1 MLIHRINM
9 PSDKT
14 HDRIMIGMNIIP
26 GVREKLADY
35 CVKLPAIICVEE
47 VGEENEKDHIHIL
60 AALDPP
66 VSNQTLR
73 NRIKKHFGLEF
84 KKEELYISEWKTD
97 ELKHYVCKGPSKSV
111 KTPPVIFHTTWPP
124 EEISTYHEA
133 YWHHVAS
140 GVKSS
145 PAKKTKRDADELCD
159 EIANAIK
166 HKYIA
171 KNEDKGS
178 SIEDCHNEICKILL
192 AKKIGRIGDHI
203 AFPYVQAI
211 LYRIFPRWVEAD
223 FQDRMKRKFNS
234 LF

>member
-1 MLIHRINM
+1 M

-14 HDRIMIGMNIIP
+14 HDRIMIGINLLP
-26 GVREKLADY
+26 GVRDKLADY
-35 CVKLPAIICVEE
+35 CVKLPALICVEE
-47 VGEENEKDHIHIL
+47 VGEENEKDHVHIL

-73 NRIKKHFGLEF
+73 NRIKKHFGVEF

-97 ELKHYVCKGPSKSV
+97 TLKHYVCKGPSKSV
-111 KTPPVIFHTTWPP
+111 MTQPVILHTTWTP
-124 EEISTYHEA
+124 EEIQTYHEA
-133 YWHHVAS
+133 YWQHAAS
-140 GVKSS
+140 AVKTS
-145 PAKKTKRDADELCD
+145 PAKRAKQDADELCD
-159 EIANAIK
+159 TIANTIK
-166 HKYIA
+166 HKYIGNPDA
-171 KNEDKGS
+171 
-178 SIEDCHNEICKILL
+178 SIKDCHNEICSILL

-211 LYRIFPRWVEAD
+211 LYRIYPRWVEAD